1 MANKKRKRKVGFL
14 AKLIV
19 LAFVIYSAVTL
30 VSLQMK
36 INAQRESVSVLEK
49 QVAEEK
55 AKQTQLRQLLDDEL
69 DPSYIISEA
78 QKQGYAAPNE
88 RVFVDV
94 SGQ

>member
-1 MANKKRKRKVGFL
+1 MANKKQKHKVGFF

-19 LAFVIYSAVTL
+19 LAFVIYSAITL

-36 INAQRESVSVLEK
+36 INAQRDNVRVLEK
-49 QVAEEK
+49 QVTEEK
-55 AKQTQLRQLLDDEL
+55 AKQTQLRQLLSDEL
-69 DPSYIISEA
+69 DQAYVVSEA